1 MLSLVKKKKGKEK
14 LAGDARQGCAAGMH
28 ERRLGNC
35 RSASLISISTPFQ
48 CTQNVYPL
56 TKSNG
61 RPLNHHRRSLIC
73 SKHRGTTWQTVSVL
87 HTLHSRW
94 KDADFTFI
102 NLIAQLTALKAALSK
117 LQEWMD
123 ADMDE
128 PHHQLV
134 MDLEASVTCCRMLVR
149 RMDSEVE
156 DLQQNSGTGL
166 DAQNKIK
173 LVIKNGALEEL
184 QKMVDRQTSALT
196 LLLTVCNWSVEE
208 GPSSC
213 SRLMFL

>member
-1 MLSLVKKKKGKEK
+1 M
-14 LAGDARQGCAAGMH
+14 AD
-28 ERRLGNC
+28 
-35 RSASLISISTPFQ
+35 
-48 CTQNVYPL
+48 PL
-56 TKSNG
+56 TIIGAASSVAGIVELLGK
-61 RPLNHHRRSLIC
+61 
-73 SKHRGTTWQTVSVL
+73 TVSAL
-87 HTLHSRW
+87 LTLHSRW

-123 ADMDE
+123 TDMDE

-173 LVIKNGALEEL
+173 LVIKSGTLEEL

-196 LLLTVCNWSVEE
+196 LLLTACNWSVEE
-208 GPSSC
+208 VTNSYSF

>member
-1 MLSLVKKKKGKEK
+1 M
-14 LAGDARQGCAAGMH
+14 AD
-28 ERRLGNC
+28 
-35 RSASLISISTPFQ
+35 
-48 CTQNVYPL
+48 PL
-56 TKSNG
+56 TIIGAAASVAGIVELLGK
-61 RPLNHHRRSLIC
+61 
-73 SKHRGTTWQTVSVL
+73 TVGVL

-94 KDADFTFI
+94 KEADFTFI

-123 ADMDE
+123 TDMDE

-173 LVIKNGALEEL
+173 LVVKNGTLEEL

-208 GPSSC
+208 VPSSYSC

>member
-1 MLSLVKKKKGKEK
+1 M
-14 LAGDARQGCAAGMH
+14 AD
-28 ERRLGNC
+28 
-35 RSASLISISTPFQ
+35 
-48 CTQNVYPL
+48 PL
-56 TKSNG
+56 TIIGAAASVAGIVELLGK
-61 RPLNHHRRSLIC
+61 
-73 SKHRGTTWQTVSVL
+73 TVGVL

-94 KDADFTFI
+94 KEADFTFI

-123 ADMDE
+123 TDMDE

-134 MDLEASVTCCRMLVR
+134 
-149 RMDSEVE
+149 MDSEVE

-173 LVIKNGALEEL
+173 LVVKNGTLEEL

-196 LLLTVCNWSVEE
+196 LLLTACNWSVDEV
-208 GPSSC
+208 PSSYSY

>member
-1 MLSLVKKKKGKEK
+1 MFILSPK
-14 LAGDARQGCAAGMH
+14 AMAD
-28 ERRLGNC
+28 
-35 RSASLISISTPFQ
+35 
-48 CTQNVYPL
+48 PL
-56 TKSNG
+56 TIIGAASSVASIVELLGK
-61 RPLNHHRRSLIC
+61 
-73 SKHRGTTWQTVSVL
+73 TVSVL

-94 KDADFTFI
+94 KEADFTFI

-117 LQEWMD
+117 LQEWMGT
-123 ADMDE
+123 DMDE

-134 MDLEASVTCCRMLVR
+134 MDLEASVTCCRMLVHR
-149 RMDSEVE
+149 IDSQVE

-166 DAQNKIK
+166 DALNKIK
-173 LVIKNGALEEL
+173 LVVKNGTLEEL

-208 GPSSC
+208 VLSSYLC

>member
-1 MLSLVKKKKGKEK
+1 M
-14 LAGDARQGCAAGMH
+14 AD
-28 ERRLGNC
+28 
-35 RSASLISISTPFQ
+35 
-48 CTQNVYPL
+48 PL
-56 TKSNG
+56 TIISAASSVASIVELLGK
-61 RPLNHHRRSLIC
+61 
-73 SKHRGTTWQTVSVL
+73 TVSVL

-94 KDADFTFI
+94 KDADFTLI

-123 ADMDE
+123 TDMDE

-173 LVIKNGALEEL
+173 LVVKNGTLEEL

-196 LLLTVCNWSVEE
+196 LLLTACNWLVEE
-208 GPSSC
+208 ATSSYSY

>member
-1 MLSLVKKKKGKEK
+1 MASIVELLGK
-14 LAGDARQGCAAGMH
+14 
-28 ERRLGNC
+28 
-35 RSASLISISTPFQ
+35 
-48 CTQNVYPL
+48 
-56 TKSNG
+56 
-61 RPLNHHRRSLIC
+61 
-73 SKHRGTTWQTVSVL
+73 TVSTL

-94 KDADFTFI
+94 KEADFTFI

-123 ADMDE
+123 TDIND

-134 MDLEASVTCCRMLVR
+134 MDLETSVTCSRMLVR
-149 RMDSEVE
+149 RMDSEIE
-156 DLQQNSGTGL
+156 DLQQNSGIGL

-173 LVIKNGALEEL
+173 LVFKNGALEEL

-208 GPSSC
+208 DPNSY
-213 SRLMFL
+213 

>member
-1 MLSLVKKKKGKEK
+1 MT
-14 LAGDARQGCAAGMH
+14 D
-28 ERRLGNC
+28 
-35 RSASLISISTPFQ
+35 
-48 CTQNVYPL
+48 PL
-56 TKSNG
+56 TIIGAAASVANIVELLGKTV
-61 RPLNHHRRSLIC
+61 
-73 SKHRGTTWQTVSVL
+73 GTL
-87 HTLHSRW
+87 HTLHGRW
-94 KDADFTFI
+94 KEADFTFV
-102 NLIAQLTALKAALSK
+102 NLITQLTALKAALSK

-123 ADMDE
+123 TDVDE

-156 DLQQNSGTGL
+156 DLQQNSGSGP

-173 LVIKNGALEEL
+173 LIVKNGTLEEL

-208 GPSSC
+208 VPNSYVY
-213 SRLMFL
+213 SRLIFL

>member
-1 MLSLVKKKKGKEK
+1 MSDPLSIIGAAASIASIVELLGK
-14 LAGDARQGCAAGMH
+14 
-28 ERRLGNC
+28 
-35 RSASLISISTPFQ
+35 
-48 CTQNVYPL
+48 
-56 TKSNG
+56 
-61 RPLNHHRRSLIC
+61 
-73 SKHRGTTWQTVSVL
+73 TVSTL
-87 HTLHSRW
+87 HTLHCRW
-94 KDADFTFI
+94 KEADFTFI

-117 LQEWMD
+117 LQDWMKTD
-123 ADMDE
+123 IDE

-166 DAQNKIK
+166 DAHNKVK
-173 LVIKNGALEEL
+173 LMVRNGTLEEL

-208 GPSSC
+208 VPRFSC
-213 SRLMFL
+213 S

>member
-1 MLSLVKKKKGKEK
+1 M
-14 LAGDARQGCAAGMH
+14 AD
-28 ERRLGNC
+28 
-35 RSASLISISTPFQ
+35 
-48 CTQNVYPL
+48 PL
-56 TKSNG
+56 TIIGAAASVAGIVELLGK
-61 RPLNHHRRSLIC
+61 
-73 SKHRGTTWQTVSVL
+73 TVTVL

-94 KDADFTFI
+94 KEADFTLI

-123 ADMDE
+123 TDMDE

-173 LVIKNGALEEL
+173 LVVKNGTLEEL

-208 GPSSC
+208 GPSSYSC

>member
-1 MLSLVKKKKGKEK
+1 M
-14 LAGDARQGCAAGMH
+14 AD
-28 ERRLGNC
+28 
-35 RSASLISISTPFQ
+35 
-48 CTQNVYPL
+48 PL
-56 TKSNG
+56 TIIGAAASVANIVELLGK
-61 RPLNHHRRSLIC
+61 
-73 SKHRGTTWQTVSVL
+73 TVSTL
-87 HTLHSRW
+87 HTLLSRW
-94 KDADFTFI
+94 KEADFTFI

-123 ADMDE
+123 TDMDE

-173 LVIKNGALEEL
+173 LVVKNGTLEEL

-196 LLLTVCNWSVEE
+196 LLLTVCNW
-208 GPSSC
+208 
-213 SRLMFL
+213 

>member
-1 MLSLVKKKKGKEK
+1 MTPDKSVQLTLEAPASSPTRLHFNAHKTFILSPKEM
-14 LAGDARQGCAAGMH
+14 AD
-28 ERRLGNC
+28 
-35 RSASLISISTPFQ
+35 
-48 CTQNVYPL
+48 PL
-56 TKSNG
+56 TIIGAAASVAGIVELLGK
-61 RPLNHHRRSLIC
+61 
-73 SKHRGTTWQTVSVL
+73 TVTVL

-123 ADMDE
+123 TDMDE

-173 LVIKNGALEEL
+173 LVVKNGTLEEL

-196 LLLTVCNWSVEE
+196 LLLTVCNWSVDEV
-208 GPSSC
+208 PSSYSY

>member
-1 MLSLVKKKKGKEK
+1 M
-14 LAGDARQGCAAGMH
+14 AD
-28 ERRLGNC
+28 
-35 RSASLISISTPFQ
+35 
-48 CTQNVYPL
+48 PL
-56 TKSNG
+56 TIIGAASSVASIVELLGK
-61 RPLNHHRRSLIC
+61 
-73 SKHRGTTWQTVSVL
+73 TVSVL

-208 GPSSC
+208 GPSSYSC